1 MGIRV
6 QPREIEVPA
15 DDPFENDLLGR
26 REAVDTLTHLVGNLD
41 GPCAI
46 TVDAAWG
53 FGKTTFLSMW
63 LQHLRN
69 REFIVLQFNAWET
82 DFSDDPFLTLSTE
95 LTEGL
100 QSSETKLPGEMIE
113 TLKGASREVLRWMVP
128 GAIRFAASQ
137 VPLVGTQ
144 LGEGAAAFTEERLS
158 RYSKSRTSVT
168 QFRTVLRDTAV
179 ALSEANGNRPLMV
192 MIDELDRCRPSYA
205 VELLEVAKHLF
216 SVDRIVF
223 VLAVNCDQLAHSVKA
238 LYGNDFDADGYLRRF
253 FDVDFKLPAPERR
266 AFIHAQLQATG
277 IYDYFDQVAEPE
289 SYSLNIYAP
298 NASARRRTGHTLL
311 SVLFLFFGASEL
323 SLRTVSQAIHRLG
336 LLYASLRSDQVDH
349 GVATTVALII
359 RTIDPKLYDRF
370 VAGEASDGDVVDA
383 IFDRPG
389 LKTLRYD
396 DPVVSFEAAVILAG
410 LEDEI
415 AKQQPLDTIHSP
427 LWDRY
432 RNWDRTDRELFEEE
446 ESGTVAR
453 PAEAKHAKEVTG
465 IVERM
470 IQQGRGVIGFGHAVR
485 RLELL
490 SATLIDNQPN
500 PSPSDP

>member
-6 QPREIEVPA
+6 QPHEIEVPA
-15 DDPFENDLLGR
+15 DDPLESDLLGR
-26 REAVDTLTHLVGNLD
+26 REAADTLTHLVGNLE
-41 GPCAI
+41 GPCVL

-53 FGKTTFLSMW
+53 FGKTTFVRMW
-63 LQHLRN
+63 SQHLRN
-69 REFIVLQFNAWET
+69 QEFPVLVFNAWET
-82 DFSDDPFLTLSTE
+82 DFSNDPFLTLCTE

-100 QSSETKLPGEMIE
+100 QADDTKLSGAVIE
-113 TLKGASREVLRWMVP
+113 KFKGASEEVLRWMVP
-128 GAIRFAASQ
+128 SAIRFAASQ
-137 VPLVGTQ
+137 VPLVGAV
-144 LGEGAAAFTEERLS
+144 LGAGAAAFAEERLS
-158 RYSKSRTSVT
+158 RYSKSRTSVKR
-168 QFRTVLRDTAV
+168 FRRVLEEMAAT
-179 ALSEANGNRPLMV
+179 LSSANGNRPLMV

-223 VLAVNCDQLAHSVKA
+223 VLAVNCEQLAHSVKA

-289 SYSLNIYAP
+289 SYSRNIYAP
-298 NASARRRTGHTLL
+298 NAPARRQTGHTLL
-311 SVLFLFFGASEL
+311 SVLFLFFGASDL
-323 SLRTVSQAIHRLG
+323 SLRTISQAIHRLG

-359 RTIDPKLYDRF
+359 RTIVPKLYDRF
-370 VAGEASDGDVVDA
+370 VAGQASDSDIVDA

-389 LKTLRYD
+389 LITLRYD

-415 AKQQPLDTIHSP
+415 GK
-427 LWDRY
+427 
-432 RNWDRTDRELFEEE
+432 ELPAGHDSLFFV
-446 ESGTVAR
+446 GPVHQLGPHR
-453 PAEAKHAKEVTG
+453 PRAVP
-465 IVERM
+465 R
-470 IQQGRGVIGFGHAVR
+470 RGGWG
-485 RLELL
+485 
-490 SATLIDNQPN
+490 
-500 PSPSDP
+500 